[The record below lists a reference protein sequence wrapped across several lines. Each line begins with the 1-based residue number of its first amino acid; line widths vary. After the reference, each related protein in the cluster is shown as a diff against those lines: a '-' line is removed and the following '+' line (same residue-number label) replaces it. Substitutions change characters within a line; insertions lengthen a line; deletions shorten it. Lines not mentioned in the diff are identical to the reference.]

1 MALMITALL
10 GMAGLAIDVANWYF
24 QAQRQQKA
32 ADAAALAGAVF
43 LPQDVTQSYSTADTL
58 AWRNGYQTGVA
69 STTVT
74 AQQESKP
81 TRLRVTI
88 TRNVNNFF
96 GGLLGV
102 GTTTIRRT
110 AVGEFAGPVPMG
122 SPSNVFGNEPAPD
135 GTWSSVTGNSSFWV
149 NVAGAQT
156 TKISGDQHQA
166 GACASG
172 VDGCSGST
180 NLDYFS
186 LSGALDPQYQGYF
199 YNVRVN
205 NPPAGQKLAIEV
217 FDPAF
222 VQVGDTCTDGFLDSA
237 LHAIDPARYAKGPGS
252 PFCTGDHKINAACN
266 APDVS
271 CLPVTTF
278 TFRAPDNTPW
288 SLTDNPV
295 IATGTCSTRT
305 YQPFQGDLGPKIS
318 GDPTFASYFRKWVR
332 VCEIPATD
340 VQTYLTSV
348 GGTYADFEVQLRT
361 NASTG
366 DQTAP
371 DRGHNRLSIR
381 AGAHRQREEPSPV
394 RVSRSTPRRRWPST
408 PTPRARHA
416 VLPRT
421 GAPGRRRPGAQPTVL
436 RHRRRERRQLRKPA
450 VQCHGRA
457 DRAAPRRVR
466 VVVQQLH
473 VHATRQRRLRGDA
486 QLQRDEQLHV
496 QREADPGADPVAQ
509 RLHVR
514 HRLGHGMLGE
524 DPLHV
529 PVDGAGQRHDDLV
542 GQHRGRPRAA
552 GGITRRRAG
561 RRTPAQSPVKFGGRF
576 SAKAVMASTRSFDW
590 RNAAFQMPT

>member
-1 MALMITALL
+1 MPTSPFRERSSREARESGFVLVWMALMITALL

-43 LPQDVTQSYSTADTL
+43 LPADVTQSYSTADTL
-58 AWRNGYQTGVA
+58 ARRNGYQTGVA
-69 STTVT
+69 TTTVT

-88 TRNVNNFF
+88 TRDVNNFF

-110 AVGEFAGPVPMG
+110 AVAEFAGPVPMG

-156 TKISGDQHQA
+156 TKVSGDQHQA
-166 GACASG
+166 GACAST

-205 NPPAGQKLAIEV
+205 NPPIGQKLAIEV

-237 LHAIDPARYAKGPGS
+237 LAIDPARYAKGPGS
-252 PFCTGDHKINAACN
+252 PFCTGDHKINAACS

-295 IATGTCSTRT
+295 ISTGTCSTRT
-305 YQPFQGDLGPKIS
+305 YQPFQGDLGPKIN

-340 VQTYLTSV
+340 VQSYLTSV

-371 DRGHNRLSIR
+371 GAGHNRLSMR
-381 AGAHRQREEPSPV
+381 AALIDSGGAV
-394 RVSRSTPRRRWPST
+394 AGTRVSINASQTMAIYANAQGADTRFFL
-408 PTPRARHA
+408 AR
-416 VLPRT
+416 VL
-421 GAPGRRRPGAQPTVL
+421 
-436 RHRRRERRQLRKPA
+436 
-450 VQCHGRA
+450 
-457 DRAAPRRVR
+457 
-466 VVVQQLH
+466 
-473 VHATRQRRLRGDA
+473 
-486 QLQRDEQLHV
+486 
-496 QREADPGADPVAQ
+496 PGADGQVLNLRFFDIGDASVVSCGSPPCSATGVLTVLPPAEYASSFSNCTYTPPGSVAFVAMPSCSVTSNSTFNGKLIQVRIPLPNGYTCATASVTGCWVKIRYTFPSTVQASDTTTWSASIEGDPV
-509 RLHVR
+509 RLV
-514 HRLGHGMLGE
+514 E
-524 DPLHV
+524 
-529 PVDGAGQRHDDLV
+529 
-542 GQHRGRPRAA
+542 
-552 GGITRRRAG
+552 
-561 RRTPAQSPVKFGGRF
+561 
-576 SAKAVMASTRSFDW
+576 
-590 RNAAFQMPT
+590 